1 MNTLKNQLK
10 EKYSKIPNELIV
22 DLSISAGALRVL
34 IYLFTKPNNW
44 IVYNK
49 DIQKQLNISDKTLS
63 KYWKELLKS
72 KWLRRTKIPP
82 TNGKLAGGYSY
93 QIGEFC
99 ISEESSEKEESYSLT
114 KTKPINKE
122 LTSFSAED
130 AVSMWNEFA
139 STNNKSKVMKL
150 TGKRREKLLKRIK
163 ELKDY
168 KAALK
173 ITLEKASKSNFCLD
187 GNWFSFDWLIEN
199 DTNLVKVFEGK
210 YDKNK
215 REEWK

>member
-1 MNTLKNQLK
+1 MNTLRNKLK
-10 EKYSKIPNELIV
+10 EKYSQIPNELVV

-34 IYLFTKPNNW
+34 IYLFTKPDDW
-44 IVYNK
+44 KVYNK

-63 KYWKELLKS
+63 KYWKELLAS
-72 KWLRRTKIPP
+72 KWLRRTKRPP
-82 TNGKLAGGYSY
+82 TDGKFAGGYAY

-99 ISEESSEKEESYSLT
+99 ISEESYEKEESYSHT
-114 KTKPINKE
+114 NTKPINKE
-122 LTSFSAED
+122 LTSFSADE

-150 TGKRREKLLKRIK
+150 TGKRKEKLLKRIK

-173 ITLEKASKSNFCLD
+173 ITLEKASKSDFCLN

-210 YDKNK
+210 YDNEKVEYK
-215 REEWK
+215 